1 MNKIFATVAAL
12 GQTYVLFPMAARA
25 DATVVPEGLLEAS
38 DTLGESV
45 GDLSTASDLPA
56 LIGNIINVLLGA
68 LGVIFLVLIV
78 YAGYLYLIDQGSGEK
93 VKVAKK
99 IFSTSI
105 IGLALI
111 VAAYAIANYVLGAL
125 TAVAT

>member
-12 GQTYVLFPMAARA
+12 GQAYVLFPVAAKA
-25 DATVVPEGLLEAS
+25 AVTDVQEGLTGAS
-38 DTLGESV
+38 ETLDKSV
-45 GDLSTASDLPA
+45 GELSTASDLPA

-68 LGVIFLVLIV
+68 LGIIFLVLIV

-111 VAAYAIANYVLGAL
+111 IAAYAIANYVLGAL
-125 TAVAT
+125 TVIAT